1 MYIFVQQILV
11 YLNEDLNNVY
21 VLYLVRFTFSTK
33 LMQLK
38 IWDPLFHRPLLMPW
52 EKPGNFVFII
62 LYCFP
67 VYCTSHVLC
76 ESWSIKKTE
85 HQRTDVQIVVL
96 EKTLE
101 IPLDSK
107 EINQWILKEVNPDY
121 ALEGVMLKLKI
132 QYFVY
137 LLRRANTLVKI
148 LMLGKIEGKRRREF
162 QKMKWLAKLTQWT
175 SVRAKSGR

>member
-52 EKPGNFVFII
+52 EKPWNFVLII

-67 VYCTSHVLC
+67 IYCTSHVLMWKLVYKEGW
-76 ESWSIKKTE
+76 ESENWCSNCGAGE
-85 HQRTDVQIVVL
+85 DSWESLGQQGDQ
-96 EKTLE
+96 
-101 IPLDSK
+101 PLDPKGSQLWICIGRSDAEAEDPIFCPPVEKSQYIGKGPDAGKDWRQKEKGVTEDEMASK
-107 EINQWILKEVNPDY
+107 TD
-121 ALEGVMLKLKI
+121 
-132 QYFVY
+132 
-137 LLRRANTLVKI
+137 
-148 LMLGKIEGKRRREF
+148 
-162 QKMKWLAKLTQWT
+162 
-175 SVRAKSGR
+175 SVDIS

>member
-52 EKPGNFVFII
+52 EKPWNFVLII

-67 VYCTSHVLC
+67 IYCTSHVL
-76 ESWSIKKTE
+76 
-85 HQRTDVQIVVL
+85 
-96 EKTLE
+96 
-101 IPLDSK
+101 
-107 EINQWILKEVNPDY
+107 
-121 ALEGVMLKLKI
+121 M
-132 QYFVY
+132 
-137 LLRRANTLVKI
+137 
-148 LMLGKIEGKRRREF
+148 
-162 QKMKWLAKLTQWT
+162 
-175 SVRAKSGR
+175 

>member
-1 MYIFVQQILV
+1 MILG
-11 YLNEDLNNVY
+11 
-21 VLYLVRFTFSTK
+21 T
-33 LMQLK
+33 
-38 IWDPLFHRPLLMPW
+38 W

-62 LYCFP
+62 LYCFL

-121 ALEGVMLKLKI
+121 ALEGLITEAEAPII
-132 QYFVY
+132 QPPDM
-137 LLRRANTLVKI
+137 KS
-148 LMLGKIEGKRRREF
+148 LMAKVLEKDPNAGKD
-162 QKMKWLAKLTQWT
+162 
-175 SVRAKSGR
+175 